1 VSLLVFIIVVMFV
14 VFSEWCGVGWRER
27 GRVCD
32 GVVVDAE
39 LGLEVLLL
47 VLRSVVGSA
56 PRD

>member
-1 VSLLVFIIVVMFV
+1 VSLLVFIIVVMV
-14 VFSEWCGVGWRER
+14 VILVSGVGWRER

-47 VLRSVVGSA
+47 ALRSAVDSA